1 MIASYILVQDEAG
14 LAAIA
19 TACREVPGVP
29 GTASA
34 AGSRDVT
41 ARAGTRDTGELARLV
56 TSPARPPAAGGAR

>member
-1 MIASYILVQDEAG
+1 MIASYIVIQDEAG

-19 TACREVPGVP
+19 TAALREVP

-41 ARAGTRDTGELARLV
+41 ARAGTRDTGELARPV
-56 TSPARPPAAGGAR
+56 TSRARPPAAGRAR

>member
-1 MIASYILVQDEAG
+1 MIASYIVIQDEAG

-19 TACREVPGVP
+19 TARREVPGVP

-34 AGSRDVT
+34 AGASDVT